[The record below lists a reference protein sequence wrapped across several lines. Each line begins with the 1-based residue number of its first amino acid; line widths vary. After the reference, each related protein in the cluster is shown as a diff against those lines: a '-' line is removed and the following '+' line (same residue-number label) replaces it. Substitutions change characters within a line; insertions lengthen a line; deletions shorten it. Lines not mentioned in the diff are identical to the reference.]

1 MKVGGTMK
9 HKEEWYTC
17 DRCGNEFDRLPQNE
31 EWLTRMKM
39 NHKEFEAIYEETEGY
54 ISDKHELTGGV
65 LSVEIAVRSRRRG
78 KTLHLCPKCRKDFE
92 RFMNNE

>member
-1 MKVGGTMK
+1 MR

-78 KTLHLCPKCRKDFE
+78 KTLHLCPECRKDFE

>member
-1 MKVGGTMK
+1 MK

-39 NHKEFEAIYEETEGY
+39 NRGELKMIYEKTEGY
-54 ISDKHELTGGV
+54 ISDEHELTGGV
-65 LSVEIAVRSRRRG
+65 LSVEIAVRSRRRE
-78 KTLHLCPKCRKDFE
+78 KIIHLCPKCRKDFE
-92 RFMNNE
+92 RFMDNE